1 MSNDTT
7 PAPTLS
13 RLHQNWLSY
22 CENEPHE
29 TAKCMLDTCITGL
42 MELGRR
48 EGHPQINSIVMC
60 LVMVQTLLEDE
71 EN

>member
-1 MSNDTT
+1 
-7 PAPTLS
+7 
-13 RLHQNWLSY
+13 
-22 CENEPHE
+22 
-29 TAKCMLDTCITGL
+29 